1 MIRTEARTSRV
12 ELIAAISI
20 ASLLTVAW
28 FLLADH
34 YQALGIA
41 RNDDWSY
48 LENAFRF
55 ADTGI
60 FAVGGWV
67 QMMLIGQ
74 LLLAIPVIAI
84 AGNSVAALQMLVGAL
99 GAITLVCS
107 YLVLRNF
114 LNRRWS
120 AFSTLALAG
129 SALYGLLSVSFMT
142 DVPAAAFQL
151 LTLALAYRALRG
163 DGVDWL
169 WLSLASLAGVVAL
182 SIREYAIV
190 ALVAIWLVTARR
202 VWSTS
207 NRPKLLLLTGII
219 AALVAALILWRQ
231 TQVTVTENSLAIN
244 LYGLRYLAWWPL
256 TAGWLL
262 LPAIAVI
269 NPQRALARAWA
280 ASRTLTVLAGVGA
293 LAAMA
298 HTRLS
303 LLGNYLS
310 LSGGY
315 SEVIRGNPEP
325 VLPNWWAWPMT
336 VAAAYSALVLAIV
349 LVPVIMK
356 MWTARGDLRHERRSP
371 TALAA
376 TFVTLSVLIYVVVP
390 VLAETALFD
399 RYFIAA
405 LPVAAGLILWWASR
419 EELTWTRPLTP
430 AVAALSLSTVTSIV
444 LVAATS
450 ALDGV
455 RWQLGYQVAQDLGV
469 ANGNID
475 AGFDFFDFNTNGG
488 PRPDGIRWTWWTA
501 QLGDRAV
508 CATITYADFAE
519 STEAAGPDPD
529 ARPLTEVPVAVP
541 LANDQRIVVFEGPDR
556 C

>member
-1 MIRTEARTSRV
+1 MIRIEARISRV
-12 ELIAAISI
+12 ELIVAILL
-20 ASLLTVAW
+20 ASLLSVAW
-28 FLLADH
+28 FLLSDH
-34 YQALGIA
+34 YGAVGIA

-74 LLLAIPVIAI
+74 LLLAMPVIAI
-84 AGNSVAALQMLVGAL
+84 AGNSVAALQILVGAL
-99 GAITLVCS
+99 GAVTLVCS

-120 AFSTLALAG
+120 AFSILALAG
-129 SALYGLLSVSFMT
+129 SAMYGLLSVSFMT

-151 LTLALAYRALRG
+151 LALALAYRALRE
-163 DGVDWL
+163 DGVNWL
-169 WLSLASLAGVVAL
+169 WLSLASFAGVVAL

-190 ALVAIWLVTARR
+190 ALATIWLVTARR
-202 VWSTS
+202 VWGTS
-207 NRPKLLLLTGII
+207 SRTKFLLLTGTV
-219 AALVAALILWRQ
+219 ATVVVALFVWRQ
-231 TQVTVTENSLAIN
+231 SQVTVVENSVGIN

-256 TAGWLL
+256 TSGWLL

-269 NPQRALARAWA
+269 NPQRALARAWV
-280 ASRTLTVLAGVGA
+280 ASRPLTVLAVVGA

-298 HTRLS
+298 HTRLN
-303 LLGNYLS
+303 LLGNYMS

-315 SEVIRGNPEP
+315 SEVIRGVPETM
-325 VLPNWWAWPMT
+325 LPSWWALPMT
-336 VAAAYSALVLAIV
+336 AVAAYSAVALAIV
-349 LVPVIMK
+349 LVPIVMK
-356 MWTARGDLRHERRSP
+356 MWNARRDLRRETRSP

-376 TFVTLSVLIYVVVP
+376 TFVTLTVLIYVVVP

-405 LPVAAGLILWWASR
+405 LPVAVGLILWWATR

-430 AVAALSLSTVTSIV
+430 AVAALSLSTAASII

-469 ANGNID
+469 ADGNID
-475 AGFDFFDFNTNGG
+475 AGFDFFDFHTNGG
-488 PRPDGIRWTWWTA
+488 PRPDGVRWTWWTA

-508 CATITYADFAE
+508 CATVTYVDFDE
-519 STEAAGPDPD
+519 SRIAAGPDPN
-529 ARPLTEVPVAVP
+529 ARPKSEIQVTVP
-541 LANDQRIVVFEGPDR
+541 LANSQRIVVYPGPDS

>member
-1 MIRTEARTSRV
+1 MIRTEARASRI

-20 ASLLTVAW
+20 ASLLTLAW
-28 FLLADH
+28 FLFADH

-48 LENAFRF
+48 LQNAFRF

-74 LLLAIPVIAI
+74 LLLAMPVIAI
-84 AGNSVAALQMLVGAL
+84 AGNSVAALQILVGVL
-99 GAITLVCS
+99 GAVTLVCS

-120 AFSTLALAG
+120 TFSTLALAG
-129 SALYGLLSVSFMT
+129 SAMYGLLSVSFMT
-142 DVPAAAFQL
+142 DVPAASFQVL
-151 LTLALAYRALRG
+151 ALALAYRALRR
-163 DGVDWL
+163 DAVDWIS
-169 WLSLASLAGVVAL
+169 LSLASVAGVVAL

-190 ALVAIWLVTARR
+190 ALATIWLVTARR
-202 VWSTS
+202 VWGTR
-207 NRPKLLLLTGII
+207 NQTKFLVLTGM
-219 AALVAALILWRQ
+219 VATVVVVLFVWRQ

-244 LYGLRYLAWWPL
+244 LYGLRYLTWWPL

-262 LPAIAVI
+262 LPALAVI

-280 ASRTLTVLAGVGA
+280 ASRTLTVLALGGSLV
-293 LAAMA
+293 AMA
-298 HTRLS
+298 HTRFS

-315 SEVIRGNPEP
+315 SEVIRGNPQP

-336 VAAAYSALVLAIV
+336 AAAAYSALVLAVV
-349 LVPVIMK
+349 LVPIILK
-356 MWTARGDLRHERRSP
+356 AWTCRGDIRHETRSP
-371 TALAA
+371 ASLAA
-376 TFVTLSVLIYVVVP
+376 TFVTFTVLIYAVVP
-390 VLAETALFD
+390 VLAKTALFD
-399 RYFIAA
+399 RYFIAV
-405 LPVAAGLILWWASR
+405 LPVAAGLVLWWATR
-419 EELTWTRPLTP
+419 EELTWARPLTP
-430 AVAALSLSTVTSIV
+430 AVAALGLSAVTSIV

-450 ALDGV
+450 ALDGI
-455 RWQLGYQVAQDLGV
+455 RWQLGNQVAQDLGV
-469 ANGNID
+469 AYGNVD
-475 AGFDFFDFNTNGG
+475 AGFDFFDFNTKGG

-508 CATITYADFAE
+508 CATITYADFGQ
-519 STEAAGPDPD
+519 STEAAGPEPD
-529 ARPLTEVPVAVP
+529 ARPLTEALVTVP
-541 LANDQRIVVFEGPDR
+541 LVNAQSIVVFEGPDR